1 MTQLIWPS
9 LYEPDL
15 QFAIDECKI
24 VAREIYGDDMEHDFD
39 MMICKNTNVPTPW
52 HQVRLKSVDKL
63 LPRFIRGHGN
73 RKL

>member
-24 VAREIYGDDMEHDFD
+24 VAQEIYGDDMEHDFD

-52 HQVRLKSVDKL
+52 HQVSDRNFG
-63 LPRFIRGHGN
+63 P
-73 RKL
+73 